1 MDTATQILVI
11 ITSSVLVIFLIIAIV
26 AAVAVLRIVKT
37 IRRIA
42 DRAEHVIE
50 NAETAAAT
58 FRNAAGPLSLL
69 KTIANIVDSV
79 NKHRK
84 GK

>member
-11 ITSSVLVIFLIIAIV
+11 IVSSLLSLMLLLAIV
-26 AAVAVLRIVKT
+26 LIVVVLRFVARV
-37 IRRIA
+37 RRIVEK
-42 DRAEHVIE
+42 AEHVID
-50 NAETAAAT
+50 NAESAAT
-58 FRNAAGPLSLL
+58 MFTRAAGPIGLL
-69 KTIANIVDSV
+69 KTIANIIDSV

>member
-11 ITSSVLVIFLIIAIV
+11 IVSSLLSITLILAIALLI
-26 AAVAVLRIVKT
+26 AVLKLVKN

-42 DRAEHVIE
+42 DKAEQVIE
-50 NAETAAAT
+50 NAESAASMFT
-58 FRNAAGPLSLL
+58 KAAGPLTFL

>member
-11 ITSSVLVIFLIIAIV
+11 IVSSLLSITLILAIV
-26 AAVAVLRIVKT
+26 LIAVILRLVSRIH
-37 IRRIA
+37 RIA
-42 DRAEHVIE
+42 DRAEDMIV
-50 NAETAAAT
+50 NAEAAASM
-58 FRNAAGPLSLL
+58 FKNAAGPLSVL
-69 KTIANIVDSV
+69 KTIANIIDSV

>member
-11 ITSSVLVIFLIIAIV
+11 INSSVLIIALILGIV
-26 AAVAVLRIVKT
+26 LMVMLIKLVKS

-42 DRAEHVIE
+42 DKAEQVID
-50 NAETAAAT
+50 NAEVAAST
-58 FRNAAGPLSLL
+58 FRKAAGPLTLL

-79 NKHRK
+79 NNHKK